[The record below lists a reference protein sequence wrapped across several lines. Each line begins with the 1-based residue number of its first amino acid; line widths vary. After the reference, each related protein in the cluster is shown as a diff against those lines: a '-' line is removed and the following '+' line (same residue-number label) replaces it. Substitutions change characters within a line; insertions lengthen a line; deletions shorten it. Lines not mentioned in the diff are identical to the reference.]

1 VLSSLRRLAGR
12 SSHAGDAASA
22 PRVEL
27 GGGLPDGVNV
37 IGYLDRTSGLAE
49 RARVLID
56 VLGSA
61 GVPCSRWPVGATAS
75 PVETAGASA
84 LDVGPPVLRR
94 TTIAV
99 ATASE
104 LPGLLAAHAGPLR
117 GVDRVIGYWFWE
129 VEAIPESHRAAIDAI
144 DEIWTPTVFVRDAYR
159 AVTDKPVHLVPLPIA
174 RPDVAPLGRADV
186 GLDDRFTFLVSFDH
200 LSVMERKHPLGAI
213 EAFVRAFPR
222 GDEPVR
228 LLIKTLNGAVRPMRH
243 GTLLRAAARDPRIDV
258 VDAHTTADRH
268 MALIAHADAYV
279 SLHRSEGLGL
289 QPAAAMWLGT
299 PVIASRY
306 SGTLDLMDD
315 ESAELIDVELI
326 PVRNTDGAYPP
337 EACWADPDLDQAA
350 AAMRRLIDDGER
362 RGAVVAAALARR
374 VADADVDAAGAL
386 VVGLLASGVSH
397 GHAPVGSVAPM
408 SDQPPA
414 APAPAPAARSE
425 VKRVARAATAP
436 VRNYI
441 NHHFEMVKDEVRT
454 QAGDRVHL
462 ANLIHELEAS
472 VTETSLHQARTIARL
487 REESVVLSERIG
499 ELERMI
505 ERLTEVVAAAT
516 LQRVDDLP

>member
-1 VLSSLRRLAGR
+1 MLSSLRRLAGR
-12 SSHAGDAASA
+12 QPVAPDSGAVPHAA
-22 PRVEL
+22 L
-27 GGGLPDGVNV
+27 GPGLPPGVNV
-37 IGYLDRTSGLAE
+37 VGYLDRTSGLAQ
-49 RARVLID
+49 RARVLVD
-56 VLGSA
+56 VLVAA
-61 GVPCSRWPVGATAS
+61 GVAHSRWPVGSTAS
-75 PVETAGASA
+75 PVDVTGSTAAG
-84 LDVGPPVLRR
+84 VGPRVIHD

-99 ATASE
+99 VTASE
-104 LPGLLAAHAGPLR
+104 LPGLFRSHADVIG
-117 GVDRVIGYWFWE
+117 GVGRMIGYWFWE
-129 VEAIPESHRAAIDAI
+129 VEAIPDSHRAAIDAV
-144 DEIWTPTVFVRDAYR
+144 DEIWAPTAFVRDAYR

-174 RPDVAPLGRADV
+174 RPDAAPVGRADV

-228 LLIKTLNGAVRPMRH
+228 LLVKTLNGTVRPMRH
-243 GTLLRAAARDPRIDV
+243 GTLLRAAARDARIDV
-258 VDAHTTADRH
+258 VDAHTPADRH

-315 ESAELIDVELI
+315 DSAELIDVALI
-326 PVRNTDGAYPP
+326 PVRNADGAYPP
-337 EACWADPDLDQAA
+337 EARWADPDLDQAA
-350 AAMRRLIDDGER
+350 AAMRRLVDDGDR
-362 RGAVVAAALARR
+362 RAAVVRAALARR
-374 VADADVDAAGAL
+374 EADADARTAGELIA
-386 VVGLLASGVSH
+386 GLLAAGVTH
-397 GHAPVGSVAPM
+397 GTAPIGSVAAMP
-408 SDQPPA
+408 DQPPA
-414 APAPAPAARSE
+414 APAPAGRSE

-454 QAGDRVHL
+454 QAGDRVYL

-487 REESVVLSERIG
+487 REESVALSDRIG